1 MAAPMG
7 VSVQTKGAHMMA
19 TNKLDLDKLTREE
32 KIKIAIDLIMKAE
45 PWQIEMALAAAL
57 AVDNKN

>member
-1 MAAPMG
+1 
-7 VSVQTKGAHMMA
+7 MMA